1 MAVTLLCD
9 EGYSSPFRLS
19 AYLDLSGRSK
29 MQKDERDLLEVLK
42 NAPASGGAKSSRR
55 RRQIMGNKEF
65 RKLSLWGA
73 LVALALLGS
82 TVAWSRSTPLPGAPE
97 PQAASAT
104 ESQPT
109 ASSSYVV
116 RTVEESVTG
125 TISGRILYNG
135 KPVLPK
141 RFTVTSDTSICGNTK
156 EVYPVRIEGG
166 GIADAVVW
174 IDDITN
180 GKAFNFPS
188 PLIDQKKCSF
198 VPHVLL
204 MKGGE
209 LKLGNTDLCMH
220 NIHVTSFANREAN
233 KAIPPGAAPQE
244 ITLARADRITVRC
257 DVHKWMSSY
266 VVVAKNPYYVIT
278 GAGGS
283 FRLEGVPAG
292 HYHLKVW
299 QESLGELDQE
309 ITVEPAKRTE
319 ASFTYRANGA

>member
-1 MAVTLLCD
+1 ML
-9 EGYSSPFRLS
+9 FRS
-19 AYLDLSGRSK
+19 
-29 MQKDERDLLEVLK
+29 
-42 NAPASGGAKSSRR
+42 
-55 RRQIMGNKEF
+55 
-65 RKLSLWGA
+65 
-73 LVALALLGS
+73 
-82 TVAWSRSTPLPGAPE
+82 
-97 PQAASAT
+97 
-104 ESQPT
+104 
-109 ASSSYVV
+109 
-116 RTVEESVTG
+116 
-125 TISGRILYNG
+125 
-135 KPVLPK
+135 
-141 RFTVTSDTSICGNTK
+141 
-156 EVYPVRIEGG
+156 
-166 GIADAVVW
+166 
-174 IDDITN
+174 
-180 GKAFNFPS
+180 
-188 PLIDQKKCSF
+188 
-198 VPHVLL
+198 LL

-244 ITLARADRITVRC
+244 ITLSRADRITVRC

-319 ASFTYRANGA
+319 TGFTYRANGA

>member
-1 MAVTLLCD
+1 MAVTLPCD
-9 EGYSSPFRLS
+9 EGYSSPFRLR
-19 AYLDLSGRSK
+19 AYFDLSGRPK
-29 MQKDERDLLEVLK
+29 MQKDEGDRLEVWK
-42 NAPASGGAKSSRR
+42 NAPAGGGAKSSKGRSH
-55 RRQIMGNKEF
+55 IMRNNEF
-65 RKLSLWGA
+65 RKLS

-82 TVAWSRSTPLPGAPE
+82 TVAWSRSTPRPGAPE
-97 PQAASAT
+97 PQAASVSASA
-104 ESQPT
+104 SQST

-141 RFTVTSDTSICGNTK
+141 RFTVTSDTSICGTTK
-156 EVYPVRIEGG
+156 EVYPVRIEEG

-244 ITLARADRITVRC
+244 ITLSRADRITVRC

-319 ASFTYRANGA
+319 TGFTYRANGA